1 MMETNISSIIY
12 FGDGRWRVGAMGIDA
27 FHMLNGAL
35 NGYLFW
41 PFHFLLGYENTQLL
55 QDG

>member
-1 MMETNISSIIY
+1 MLSIIY
-12 FGDGRWRVGAMGIDA
+12 FGDGRWRVGAMGVDA
-27 FHMLNGAL
+27 FHMLYGAL
-35 NGYLFW
+35 NGYLFR